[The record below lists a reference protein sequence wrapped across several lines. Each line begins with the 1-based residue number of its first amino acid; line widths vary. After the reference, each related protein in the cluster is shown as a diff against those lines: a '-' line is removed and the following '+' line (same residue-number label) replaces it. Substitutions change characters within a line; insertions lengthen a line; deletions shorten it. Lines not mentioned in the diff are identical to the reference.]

1 MDIKVTP
8 LDDRAIVKQLEEQD
22 EKVGS
27 IYIPDS
33 AKEKPQEGKVLAVGP
48 GKMTDDGKRIAMDI
62 KVGDTVIYAK
72 YGGTEFKYK
81 GEEYIILQQ
90 SDILAKLKK

>member
-8 LDDRAIVKQLEEQD
+8 LDDRILVKQLEEED

-33 AKEKPQEGKVLAVGP
+33 AKEKPQIGTVLAVG
-48 GKMTDDGKRIAMDI
+48 TDEELK
-62 KVGDTVIYAK
+62 KLLKKGDKIIYAK
-72 YGGTEFKYK
+72 FGGTEIKLK
-81 GEEYIILQQ
+81 GDEYIILKRE
-90 SDILAKLKK
+90 DVLAKIG

>member
-8 LDDRAIVKQLEEQD
+8 LDDRVLVKQSEEEE

-33 AKEKPQEGKVLAVGP
+33 AKEKPQIGTVLAVG
-48 GKMTDDGKRIAMDI
+48 TDEELKKLLKKGD
-62 KVGDTVIYAK
+62 KVVYAK
-72 YGGTEFKYK
+72 FSGTEIKLK
-81 GEEYIILQQ
+81 GEEYIILERK
-90 SDILAKLKK
+90 DVLAKIG